1 VSPQTVALHR
11 HVKGIGARPTPV
23 SSLVDALIPSSA
35 ATSRAARARR
45 VVRQVRLPVSS
56 RLPSAS
62 SRQTKPT
69 TPAWNASIQ
78 IIAGNARR
86 AALTTHAFPSSAMP
100 AKSATRAD
108 ASMTRRLSH
117 ARPTLKV
124 AVQMRRPAALSMAA
138 ALACAM
144 AARVAATP
152 VATHSTASQPGN
164 AARIR
169 RTRSAAAPPAVVPV
183 SATGVKITSAV
194 QRTPVS
200 CAKPPMSA
208 A

>member
-1 VSPQTVALHR
+1 VSPKTVALHR
-11 HVKGIGARPTPV
+11 RVRDIGARPI
-23 SSLVDALIPSSA
+23 SAYSLAAVLIPSSA
-35 ATSRAARARR
+35 VTSRADRVRR
-45 VVRQVRLPVSS
+45 VARQVRPPVSS
-56 RLPSAS
+56 RPRSAS
-62 SRQTKPT
+62 SHQTKRT
-69 TPAWNASIQ
+69 TPASNVSCQTIVGSARHAKATCASS
-78 IIAGNARR
+78 
-86 AALTTHAFPSSAMP
+86 LSAMP

-108 ASMTRRLSH
+108 ASMTRRPSH
-117 ARPTLKV
+117 ARPTPKV
-124 AVQMRRPAALSMAA
+124 AVQMRKPAALSMAA

-152 VATHSTASQPGN
+152 VATHSTASQLGN

-183 SATGVKITSAV
+183 NATGVKITSAV
-194 QRTPVS
+194 QRTPAS